1 MNKQKIA
8 VLTDSCADIPR
19 SEIEKYDIY
28 VVPLKLMFSDGE
40 FADGVEITPTEV
52 YERLRE
58 EIPKTTLPSGDWVE
72 NAFARIRAAGYT
84 RVITLNFSSGL
95 SGTYNMVRLMGEQQK
110 GLEVVSF
117 DTMSGSLG
125 TGMTVLQVARWI
137 ADGWAWEALLQAIPI
152 LIANTHVYFC
162 INTLEYL
169 QKGGRIGKTAAIAGT
184 LLQIKPVMGF
194 TPEGELTD
202 VAKVRGRKAAIEK
215 MVQMLAEKVPQGARY
230 NLAVAHG
237 DTWDELVE
245 IRDAMQKALPDFED
259 CAVGDIDCTLAAYV
273 GPKLI
278 GAAVQVL
285 PEEIFSQQEIK

>member
-8 VLTDSCADIPR
+8 LLTDSCADIPQAD
-19 SEIEKYDIY
+19 IEKYDIY
-28 VVPLKLMFSDGE
+28 VVPLKLLFSDGE
-40 FADGVEITPTEV
+40 FADGVDITAIEV

-72 NAFARIRAAGYT
+72 DTFARIRAAGYT
-84 RVITLNFSSGL
+84 RVIALNFSSGL
-95 SGTYNMVRLMGEQQK
+95 SGTYNMIRLMGEHQE
-110 GLEVVSF
+110 GLEVASF

-125 TGMTVLQVARWI
+125 TGMTVLQTARWI
-137 ADGWAWEALLQAIPI
+137 ADGWEWEKLLQAIPM

-184 LLQIKPVMGF
+184 LLQIKPIMGF

-202 VAKVRGRKAAIEK
+202 AAKVRGRKAAIEK
-215 MVQMLAEKVPQGARY
+215 MVQMLTEKVPQGARY

-245 IRDAMQKALPDFED
+245 IRDTLQKRLP
-259 CAVGDIDCTLAAYV
+259 
-273 GPKLI
+273 
-278 GAAVQVL
+278 
-285 PEEIFSQQEIK
+285 